1 MSYHVLFARNVYEY
15 IRNCNYCLKSHLHYC
30 LTGKSCHFPLIYK
43 EEVLSRMDH
52 TLMTHTHATLSVM
65 PNMYANELYQQDMP
79 YNNPFH
85 VHIILYAYSHTH
97 YGSIIM
103 ISTIHMHIYIY
114 I

>member
-1 MSYHVLFARNVYEY
+1 
-15 IRNCNYCLKSHLHYC
+15 
-30 LTGKSCHFPLIYK
+30 
-43 EEVLSRMDH
+43 MDH
-52 TLMTHTHATLSVM
+52 TLMTHAHATLSVM

-85 VHIILYAYSHTH
+85 VHITLYAYSHTH

-114 I
+114 IYIYIYNYQELIIVKFYYK